1 MHVARAINSGDLP
14 TRKPDEPFLLGASD
28 VLRHSLI
35 YDSVPLMAL
44 LFEWDAAKART
55 NLKKHGVAFEEATTI
70 FGDPNAITIESTVLG
85 GEHRFVTIGYSNY
98 AILVVVVHTVGTIGY
113 G

>member
-1 MHVARAINSGDLP
+1 
-14 TRKPDEPFLLGASD
+14 
-28 VLRHSLI
+28 
-35 YDSVPLMAL
+35 MAL

-85 GEHRFVTIGYSNY
+85 GEHRFVTSGYSNY
-98 AILVVVVHTVGTIGY
+98 AILVVVVHTDRNDRIRIISARRTTRRERRQYEGE
-113 G
+113 